1 MSQNKKPRGDAKLKT
16 LPEERQ
22 REIIG
27 KLQEPE
33 QTLKTVRAWLREDGI
48 ETSETALSYFRDW
61 WLLQESMR
69 RRESTVLQVLEK
81 AKSED
86 SSLSQ
91 GQLDTFGN
99 LFFSALAIEEKD
111 SLMWKRTKDAQTKQE
126 VVRQNQIKLERE
138 SGELFLKWRRD
149 QETNRI
155 AELNVPNEEKIKL
168 LRSHWF
174 RDVDELEKS
183 GEVKLPE

>member
-1 MSQNKKPRGDAKLKT
+1 MSENKKPRGDAKLKT

-111 SLMWKRTKDAQTKQE
+111 SLMWKRTKDAQTKAE
-126 VVRQNQIKLERE
+126 IVRQNEIKLQRE
-138 SGELFLKWRRD
+138 SCELFLKWIEDKRAK
-149 QETNRI
+149 EIATGGSTN
-155 AELNVPNEEKIKL
+155 ADKIEQL
-168 LRSHWF
+168 GALMF
-174 RDVDELEKS
+174 
-183 GEVKLPE
+183 GEGWK

>member
-16 LPEERQ
+16 LLEERQ

-99 LFFSALAIEEKD
+99 LFFSAL
-111 SLMWKRTKDAQTKQE
+111 
-126 VVRQNQIKLERE
+126 
-138 SGELFLKWRRD
+138 
-149 QETNRI
+149 
-155 AELNVPNEEKIKL
+155 
-168 LRSHWF
+168 
-174 RDVDELEKS
+174 
-183 GEVKLPE
+183 